1 MFKWLTLIVPLTAVL
16 AITVFFAIITVVP
29 IEWGS
34 FSVAPGRTI
43 TVYGTSQEKRANEIA
58 SFTAGV
64 NEVNADKQTAVDQ
77 VNQSVDAIINDLKE
91 FGIAEEDIK
100 TQNISI
106 NRIDDAYN
114 LNNPSQEVRWAANNS
129 VEVTLREAG
138 RASELAHLLARSG
151 ATNGYGPNFQLHNEN
166 RSETELLQSAIEDA
180 KTKAEQLAT
189 NAGASLG
196 EILTIDESMSQNSPI
211 VPMFESR
218 GLGGGGTPVE
228 PGTSTVSR
236 TVMVVFELR

>member
-16 AITVFFAIITVVP
+16 AITVFFAIVTVVP
-29 IEWGS
+29 IEWGRLA
-34 FSVAPGRTI
+34 VAPSRTI
-43 TVYGTSQEKRANEIA
+43 TVYGTSQEKRTNEIA

-77 VNQSVDAIINDLKE
+77 VNQSVETIIADLKE

-106 NRIDDAYN
+106 NRIDDSYN
-114 LNNPSQEVRWAANNS
+114 LNNPSQEVRWSANNS
-129 VEVTLREAG
+129 VEVILRQAD
-138 RASELAHLLARSG
+138 RASELADLLARSG
-151 ATNGYGPNFQLHNEN
+151 ATNVYGPNFQLDNEN

-218 GLGGGGTPVE
+218 RLGGGGTPVE

-236 TVMVVFELR
+236 TVLVVFELR

>member
-34 FSVAPGRTI
+34 LAVAPSRTI
-43 TVYGTSQEKRANEIA
+43 TVYGTSQEKRTNEIA

-77 VNQSVDAIINDLKE
+77 VNQSVETIIADLKE

-106 NRIDDAYN
+106 NRIDDSYN
-114 LNNPSQEVRWAANNS
+114 LNNPSQEVRWSANNS
-129 VEVTLREAG
+129 VEVILRQADQ
-138 RASELAHLLARSG
+138 ASELADLLARSG
-151 ATNGYGPNFQLHNEN
+151 ATNVYGPNFQLDTES
-166 RSETELLQSAIEDA
+166 RSETELLQSAVEDA
-180 KTKAEQLAT
+180 KTKAEQLAEK
-189 NAGASLG
+189 AGASLG
-196 EILTIDESMSQNSPI
+196 EILTIDESMSQTSPI
-211 VPMFESR
+211 YPMLESR
-218 GLGGGGTPVE
+218 GAGGGTPVQ